1 MHIKMAMERERE
13 KRYIYI
19 YIIHIYIYI
28 KLNAYTRILIY
39 IYTYTDKYVSIAFS
53 RLVERMASV
62 SDRHGH
68 QSTEALI
75 SSQMAF
81 FWGMGRVGAS
91 GSIPSEK
98 ERAPPLNR

>member
-1 MHIKMAMERERE
+1 MMNKDAYKDGDGERERE
-13 KRYIYI
+13 RYIYI
-19 YIIHIYIYI
+19 YNTYIYI

-39 IYTYTDKYVSIAFS
+39 IYTYTDKYVYIAFS

-98 ERAPPLNR
+98 ERAPP

>member
-1 MHIKMAMERERE
+1 MMNKDAYKDGDGERERE
-13 KRYIYI
+13 RYIYI
-19 YIIHIYIYI
+19 H
-28 KLNAYTRILIY
+28 
-39 IYTYTDKYVSIAFS
+39 TDKYVYIAFS

-75 SSQMAF
+75 SSQMVF

-98 ERAPPLNR
+98 ERAPP